1 MSEIKARRLTDIVKD
16 RPQDRE
22 RILVAEV
29 AARVANTIEAIRER
43 EDVTL
48 AELANRI
55 GSSTSQMSRV
65 LSGEYT
71 GMSLSTLVRIAA
83 ALGYL
88 PEITLRR
95 ARARQPVS
103 RGRTMIR

>member
-1 MSEIKARRLTDIVKD
+1 MSAIKARRLTDIVRD
-16 RPQDRE
+16 RPQDRQ
-22 RILVAEV
+22 RILIAEV
-29 AARVANTIEAIRER
+29 AARVANTIEVIRER

-48 AELANRI
+48 AELADRI
-55 GSSTSQMSRV
+55 GSSASQMSRV
-65 LSGEYT
+65 LSGAYT

-95 ARARQPVS
+95 VDKQQINRARSP
-103 RGRTMIR
+103 